1 MSHKN
6 FLMWVLST
14 LDLSKTREFHE
25 CVLGFNGR
33 RRASRGA
40 HAGAGASST
49 RESGSKTA
57 CLQGPPR
64 PLSRIPNRFLN
75 ECDEAPGRTSE
86 DSLLSSSGCRAR

>member
-6 FLMWVLST
+6 FLMWVFST

-40 HAGAGASST
+40 LTPG
-49 RESGSKTA
+49 R
-57 CLQGPPR
+57 GPR
-64 PLSRIPNRFLN
+64 AHVSRDRKPPAFKAPHGPFLEYRTVFLN
-75 ECDEAPGRTSE
+75 
-86 DSLLSSSGCRAR
+86 